1 MATPWWAGHAS
12 LEGCPFFESASHKW
26 CYFSDSQDSR
36 VQESEVVM
44 GTAWLT
50 HHYAWGP
57 TRKVFAFSSHEL
69 MLCWPSVPEGEMLLP
84 GDTTIIHL
92 KRVKMATG
100 HLGVLIPLNQQAKR
114 EGGTVPVG
122 DGSWVPG
129 RLGCCSLKEARQSVS
144 GVQGAPGH
152 QHA

>member
-1 MATPWWAGHAS
+1 
-12 LEGCPFFESASHKW
+12 
-26 CYFSDSQDSR
+26 
-36 VQESEVVM
+36 
-44 GTAWLT
+44 
-50 HHYAWGP
+50 
-57 TRKVFAFSSHEL
+57 
-69 MLCWPSVPEGEMLLP
+69 MLLP

-92 KRVKMATG
+92 KWVKMATG

-122 DGSWVPG
+122 DGSWVRG